1 MVFVLELREGD
12 GHEGWTAHPRPGGHP
27 FHFPVL
33 PDDCP
38 VPAVLPKFVISSPP
52 SQLVSSM
59 PLPETSTIR
68 HQCPGAAAAQR
79 PEGSYSNP
87 SPRSKQTTAARH
99 RCVYNAKRSL
109 AIQPMAP
116 LTSSPASLPGSF
128 CHSKLTFLMFS
139 VHAKEAFTSG
149 PLHVLFCA
157 PIPSATA
164 QIPPLAPSTSISP
177 CWNSLL

>member
-1 MVFVLELREGD
+1 MFVLELREGD
-12 GHEGWTAHPRPGGHP
+12 GHEGWTAHPPPGGHP
-27 FHFPVL
+27 LHFPFL

-52 SQLVSSM
+52 SQLVSLM

-68 HQCPGAAAAQR
+68 HQCPGAAAAQCKSCATQR
-79 PEGSYSNP
+79 PGGSYSNP

-99 RCVYNAKRSL
+99 RCVYIAERSL

-128 CHSKLTFLMFS
+128 CHSKLTFF
-139 VHAKEAFTSG
+139 
-149 PLHVLFCA
+149 
-157 PIPSATA
+157 
-164 QIPPLAPSTSISP
+164 
-177 CWNSLL
+177 